1 MLTALRLPSFH
12 RHWPALAERA
22 DKEGWPAARFLAALA
37 EVELAERETRRIRRH
52 LIESRLPGGKTLATF
67 DFKALPSVPRA
78 RVEALAAGDWVE
90 TGANLIAIG
99 NSGAGKT
106 HLLCAVGHALVE
118 AGRRV
123 LYTRT
128 TDLVQK
134 LQAARRDLVLEAA
147 LAKLDRFDLIIL
159 DDIGYAQ
166 KDQAETSVLFELIA
180 RRYETR
186 SLAIAANQPFSAWD
200 RIFPDKAVTV
210 AAIDR
215 LVHHATILEMNVDS
229 YRRRAAADRS
239 AAKADAAPEAA
250 PVTAGERAAEA
261 GILGEDRVDPVP
273 QDRLDDRCVLARVSA
288 PAARSRTQFGLTFA
302 TARFGFAD
310 GDFQYSL

>member
-1 MLTALRLPSFH
+1 MTVRAVDVHALPAMLTALRLPSFH
-12 RHWPALAERA
+12 RHWTSLAQCA
-22 DKEGWPAARFLAALA
+22 DTEGWPAARFLAALA
-37 EVELAERETRRIRRH
+37 EVELAERETRRIQRH
-52 LIESRLPGGKTLATF
+52 LAESRLPGGKTRATF
-67 DFKALPSVPRA
+67 DFKALPAVPRA
-78 RVEALAAGDWVE
+78 RIEALAAGDWVE

-106 HLLCAVGHALVE
+106 HLLCAIGHALVE

-123 LYTRT
+123 FYTRT
-128 TDLVQK
+128 TDLVQR
-134 LQAARRDLVLEAA
+134 LQAARRDLALEAT

-200 RIFPDKAVTV
+200 RIFPDKALTV

-229 YRRRAAADRS
+229 YRRRTAAGRT
-239 AAKADAAPEAA
+239 AAGRTTVEIDGAATTTDSLTDNNDQPASDNLAGRTREG
-250 PVTAGERAAEA
+250 VT
-261 GILGEDRVDPVP
+261 
-273 QDRLDDRCVLARVSA
+273 
-288 PAARSRTQFGLTFA
+288 T
-302 TARFGFAD
+302 
-310 GDFQYSL
+310 